1 MAITFRGR
9 DLVVRFKEN
18 ELNGA
23 ERMYQVR
30 YQCATNMVVHNVDV
44 NAFYEQDLTTQLR
57 RYVDTL
63 RYDENVA
70 NGLTRAPVVSLRT
83 QNANGVFSGW
93 QDIDASNPLP
103 VLAGTPLIE
112 PTLTGVQVRLVQ
124 PDDDDLVGFAVWVS
138 DKPGVPMTA
147 GYLRHQGGSTSI
159 DIPLASDD
167 TYYMRV
173 APYDAFGLDPAA
185 AFPEMTIK
193 RRPLGNELVNSPPWR
208 QLPNLVG
215 ELIAKPIDE
224 LAALNIQ
231 YGAAGVKLSQAL
243 NKENLVAIRTL
254 ETRVEDDGSKVAE
267 SFLQLTSR
275 LTDAEKAV
283 AGIDIKGP
291 IEAGLS
297 ELRQTIANANYA
309 SSEVVDI
316 KIANYGDGV
325 TAWQSNQERVR
336 AEKDKAFAEDIDKMG
351 VRITTEV
358 GDVKTTLE
366 GSFNDLRD
374 IVIEDGEATAKRI
387 DEMGTRITTE
397 VDGVTKAYEGAIKT
411 VEETLAKDGEATA
424 KRIDTISSSVDGL
437 TGPNGVIQTI
447 QDTEA
452 RNDGARAQETKS
464 LQSRLDNFNGASL
477 EQQFTTYANKVDGY
491 GASYVIKVNSVVDGV
506 IYAAGGGIAI
516 DNGVSAIAWQ
526 ADSFRISTPGQNPK
540 QVFYADEQGVYMPD
554 VRVNKLMA
562 NSITINE
569 IAPGLS
575 RSPRYTAPD
584 VMIPSYEVT
593 IIETPFFSVG
603 FNNDA
608 TGTTENGS
616 SLAIVSFTHDGSQVV
631 DTAAIISVYVDTG
644 AGYQVAR
651 TSKSGIATK
660 DGNTVWTLKFTDSI
674 AITASGTARVKI
686 TGQGVPFGNSPRNSG
701 TYARQPEI
709 SILSIGR

>member
-23 ERMYQVR
+23 ERAYQLR

-44 NAFYEQDLTTQLR
+44 NDFYEQDPTTQLR

-63 RYDENVA
+63 RFDENLA
-70 NGLTRAPVVSLRT
+70 NGLTRAPVVSMRT
-83 QNANGVFSGW
+83 QNANGVFSAW
-93 QDIDASNPLP
+93 QNIDASNPLP
-103 VLAGTPLIE
+103 VLVGTPLVE
-112 PTLTGVQVRLVQ
+112 PTLTGVQIRLVQ
-124 PDDDDLVGFAVWVS
+124 PDDEDLVGFAVWVS
-138 DKPGVPMTA
+138 DKPGVPLTE

-167 TYYMRV
+167 PYYMRV

-185 AFPEMTIK
+185 AFPEMEIK
-193 RRPLGNELVNSPPWR
+193 RRPLGGEIVNSPPWK

-215 ELIAKPIDE
+215 ELLTGPIDE
-224 LAALNIQ
+224 LSALHIDYGTAQFKAA
-231 YGAAGVKLSQAL
+231 VAL
-243 NKENLVAIRTL
+243 NKENLVAVREIGTRLDEKGNLIAEDVLNLT
-254 ETRVEDDGSKVAE
+254 TRVGDAE
-267 SFLQLTSR
+267 SGLLT
-275 LTDAEKAV
+275 LNKTV
-283 AGIDIKGP
+283 AGLDFATS
-291 IEAGLS
+291 ETV
-297 ELRQTIANANYA
+297 ELRIANFGKN
-309 SSEVVDI
+309 
-316 KIANYGDGV
+316 V
-325 TAWQSNQERVR
+325 TAWQNNEQRVR
-336 AEKDKAFAEDIDKMG
+336 AEKDIALAEDISQMG
-351 VRITTEV
+351 VSIRKDI
-358 GDVKTTLE
+358 GDDYIKLE
-366 GSFNDLRD
+366 GSFNDLRKLVVD
-374 IVIEDGEATAKRI
+374 NESGEALALRV
-387 DEMGTRITTE
+387 DEMGTRITKE
-397 VDGVTKAYEGAIKT
+397 IDGVTKAYEGAIKT
-411 VEETLAKDGEATA
+411 VEETRAKDGEATA
-424 KRIDTISSSVDGL
+424 KRIDTISSSVDDL

-452 RNDGARAQETKS
+452 RNDGARAQETKN
-464 LQSRLDNFNGASL
+464 LQSRLDNFNGASI
-477 EQQFTTYANKVDGY
+477 EQQFATYATKADGL
-491 GASYVIKVNSVVDGV
+491 GSSWVLKMQTDS
-506 IYAAGGGIAI
+506 
-516 DNGVSAIAWQ
+516 NGVRSVAGIGLALEDSVSAFAIT
-526 ADSFRISTPGQNPK
+526 ADSFRMTTPGVAPK
-540 QVFYADEQGVYMPD
+540 QIFYADAEGIYMPD
-554 VRVNKLMA
+554 VRVNKLVA

-644 AGYQVAR
+644 NGYNVAR

-660 DGNTVWTLKFTDSI
+660 DGNTVWSLKFTDSI